1 MTAENHGRGDAGE
14 RASRRAQAQQWVH
27 AETLAAPA
35 EIVGGAERVSEGE
48 HAAGRPPEGDFLPPP
63 VPADAAELERTHAL
77 LGYDVMRDL
86 KLRGQLGAVAVVPVK
101 ELDDARRLPG
111 RLDARLDSVPEERVD
126 QPDLRVDD
134 DHMGGALHE
143 LVDGPPEAAVELV
156 AEPDA
161 H

>member
-1 MTAENHGRGDAGE
+1 MTAENHGRADAGE
-14 RASRRAQAQQWVH
+14 RASRRAQAQQRVH
-27 AETLAAPA
+27 AKTLAAAA
-35 EIVGGAERVSEGE
+35 EIVGSAERVSEGE
-48 HAAGRPPEGDFLPPP
+48 YAAARPPEGNFLPPP
-63 VPADAAELERTHAL
+63 IPADAAELERTHAL
-77 LGYDVMRDL
+77 GYDVMRDL
-86 KLRGQLGAVAVVPVK
+86 KLGGELGAVAVVPVK

-111 RLDARLDSVPEERVD
+111 RLDARLDSVSEERVD

-134 DHMGGALHE
+134 DCMRGALHE